1 MWNVYE
7 NYISTISLVNLQK
20 KLSLNWSKMITQFM
34 LLIFTIQHC
43 LNLNSLFHEKV
54 FLHEIF
60 RNIKINPVLQLIFLR
75 CKFNIVSKNSI
86 NLCYIHLLLYVTDN
100 ARLCM
105 TFFFFKKMIRSDNQ
119 ARQNLKIDTL
129 SCTLTSQ
136 FKHKW
141 LKYPAKH

>member
-1 MWNVYE
+1 M
-7 NYISTISLVNLQK
+7 NLQK

-60 RNIKINPVLQLIFLR
+60 RNIKTNPVLQLIFLR
-75 CKFNIVSKNSI
+75 CKFNIVSKKFHKFMLYTSSI
-86 NLCYIHLLLYVTDN
+86 VCHWQCKIVYDFLK
-100 ARLCM
+100 
-105 TFFFFKKMIRSDNQ
+105 KKMIRSDNQ

-141 LKYPAKH
+141 LTYPAKH